1 MGEDLAA
8 KILGNCWMHSHEEDT
23 ASEMVFR
30 SASFNFPRSRGRE
43 GFELRPDQSLVE
55 IQPGAAD
62 RPEKTDGRWE
72 LQSGKKLVFFKHGS
86 AQPTRSLN
94 IVSAND
100 DRLVVAKTAATA

>member
-8 KILGNCWMHSHEEDT
+8 KILGNRWIHSHEEDT

-30 SASFNFPRSRGRE
+30 PGSFNFPPSRGRA

-55 IQPGAAD
+55 MQPGAAD
-62 RPEKTDGRWE
+62 RPEQTDGKWE

-86 AQPTRSLN
+86 TQPTRSMN
-94 IVSAND
+94 IVSAD
-100 DRLVVAKTAATA
+100 DGRLVVAKTAAIA